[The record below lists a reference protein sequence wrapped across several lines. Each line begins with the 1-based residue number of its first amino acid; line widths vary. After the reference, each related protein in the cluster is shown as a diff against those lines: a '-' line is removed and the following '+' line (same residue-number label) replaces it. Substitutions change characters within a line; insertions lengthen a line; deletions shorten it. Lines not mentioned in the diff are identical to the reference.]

1 MRPRLPLLATLAL
14 LLACPLLSAA
24 STDSPTRTSGE
35 EVTPVP
41 AAPPKIEPAPSPGAA
56 DALSHLPGVGLAEG
70 VSQITGTAVS
80 PLLGVSAV
88 GAWKYFTTEEG
99 LRSRLPWYCHPGVWG
114 SCFAVLGLCFLK
126 DFLGA
131 AAPPLVKKPLDFI
144 ELFEDKAS
152 ALVASTAFVPLVA
165 VAMAQ
170 MNAIPL
176 QPENAAQ
183 STAMITQT
191 AQMGFATLPVPGPA
205 LAATDFTWVKTAL
218 YIPAASPSLRWCGFP
233 AMPLMS
239 SSPSRR
245 LAS

>member
-1 MRPRLPLLATLAL
+1 MCQFTSVPLMNMRPRLPLLATLAL

-99 LRSRLPWYCHPGVWG
+99 LRSRLPGTVIQASG
-114 SCFAVLGLCFLK
+114 AVVSRSW
-126 DFLGA
+126 DF
-131 AAPPLVKKPLDFI
+131 V
-144 ELFEDKAS
+144 S
-152 ALVASTAFVPLVA
+152 
-165 VAMAQ
+165 
-170 MNAIPL
+170 
-176 QPENAAQ
+176 
-183 STAMITQT
+183 
-191 AQMGFATLPVPGPA
+191 
-205 LAATDFTWVKTAL
+205 
-218 YIPAASPSLRWCGFP
+218 
-233 AMPLMS
+233 
-239 SSPSRR
+239 
-245 LAS
+245 